1 MLISLLLLTMGLLFS
16 GYALNLLLRRR
27 KLLRA
32 GLNGLAGMP
41 FLIVGGFFSML
52 FLNLQTYQQLTH
64 EVVLADVSLGQP
76 TSEGVPLIL
85 RIDDRTE
92 SYLIQSEEWRLDA
105 RFVKWK
111 PWLALIGKEP
121 VVRLELLEERGRPLD
136 PQDQVHRNSYDLVSD
151 PLWMDDMV
159 SALTQQLGLID
170 TVYGSSVYMPV
181 AGNAEYRITASIS
194 GLVAR
199 PINPPAEKAV
209 IQWAVQ

>member
-1 MLISLLLLTMGLLFS
+1 MLISLLLLTMGLLLS

-32 GLNGLAGMP
+32 GLNGLAGLP

-64 EVVLADVSLGQP
+64 EVVLADISLGQP
-76 TSEGVPLIL
+76 TPEGVPLVL
-85 RIDDRTE
+85 RIDDRAE

-151 PLWMDDMV
+151 SLWMDDMV
-159 SALTQQLGLID
+159 SALTQQLGMID

-181 AGNAEYRITASIS
+181 AENAEYRITASIS